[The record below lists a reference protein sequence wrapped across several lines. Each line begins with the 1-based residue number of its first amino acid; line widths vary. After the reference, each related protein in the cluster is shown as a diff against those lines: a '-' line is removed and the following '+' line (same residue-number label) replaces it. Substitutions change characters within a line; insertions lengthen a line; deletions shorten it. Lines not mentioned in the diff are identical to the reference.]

1 MNYLKSQITND
12 ILSPCNKNKCTAE
25 TIASCC
31 GCPEWFAW
39 KTRVDQRKIENEYV
53 GKHLKKEDNVDERL

>member
-1 MNYLKSQITND
+1 MNYSKPHVTND
-12 ILSPCNKNKCTAE
+12 IHSPCNKNKCTAE

-39 KTRVDQRKIENEYV
+39 KTGADQWKMENEYV
-53 GKHLKKEDNVDERL
+53 GKHLKKENNNG

>member
-1 MNYLKSQITND
+1 MNNIKPNITND
-12 ILSPCNKNKCTAE
+12 IASPCNKNKCSFE

-39 KTRVDQRKIENEYV
+39 KAETDIGQTYK
-53 GKHLKKEDNVDERL
+53 GKHEKPDVT